1 MQSATRPFGRGH
13 LSRKVNRR
21 YSDLTRATRLE
32 SLPRHRQRSH
42 RVLWLVFA
50 PSRRGGTDKDR
61 NLPNMVDLPKVR
73 SSAGFKA

>member
-32 SLPRHRQRSH
+32 SLPMHRQRSH
-42 RVLWLVFA
+42 RVLWLVSA
-50 PSRRGGTDKDR
+50 PPRRDGIDEDR
-61 NLPNMVDLPKVR
+61 SLRASATTPHLAVGDLN
-73 SSAGFKA
+73 A